1 MDSRMYGIFDQL
13 KRFVDLN
20 DQDVANLHELDA
32 LLVPHMAA
40 ITDEFYRR
48 LGQFD
53 ETRGK
58 IEGRVDQLKK
68 THHAWMR
75 SMLAGPWDNAYLE
88 SRWHIGMVHVREG
101 IDPIWVEA
109 VMDFIRTSTH
119 KVLVTTLPDPQ
130 RGSELYTSLCKI
142 CDLDSLIINLA
153 YREDRLDR
161 LAEFT
166 GMKRKLIENVIKIS
180 R

>member
-1 MDSRMYGIFDQL
+1 MDPRIYDAFDEL
-13 KRFVDLN
+13 KSFVGFGDE
-20 DQDVANLHELDA
+20 DAANLRELAPLID
-32 LLVPHMAA
+32 PHLAG
-40 ITDEFYRR
+40 ITAEFYAR
-48 LGQFD
+48 LGQF
-53 ETRGK
+53 ETTRVK
-58 IEGRVDQLKK
+58 IEGRVEKLEK
-68 THHAWMR
+68 THQAWMR
-75 SMLAGPWDNAYLE
+75 SLLAGPHDRTYLE
-88 SRWHIGMVHVREG
+88 SRWRIGMVHVREG

-109 VMDFIRTSTH
+109 VMDVIRNLALD
-119 KVLVTTLPDPQ
+119 VLSKELSDPAHIS
-130 RGSELYTSLCKI
+130 RLYKSLVKA